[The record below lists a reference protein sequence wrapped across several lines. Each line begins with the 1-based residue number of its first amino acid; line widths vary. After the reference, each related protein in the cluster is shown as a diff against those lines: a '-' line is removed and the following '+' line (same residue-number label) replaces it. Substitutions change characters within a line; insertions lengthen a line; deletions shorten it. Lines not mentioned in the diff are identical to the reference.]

1 MGSSGNGVEAG
12 KRRAGEAAA
21 DLCVKSGMRVG
32 MGTGST
38 AVWAIRRIASA
49 LSDGS
54 LREILAVPTSS
65 QSEFEC
71 FDAGIPTTSLAD
83 PRVAGR
89 LDVVIDGADEVD
101 AAGHVT
107 KGGGAALVR
116 EKVCAYA
123 ADRVAIVVTREKHV
137 EHLGLNFPIPI
148 EVVPFAL
155 APVRSHLLERGFE
168 VMLRHGSGKMGPV
181 VTDNGNYLLDV
192 RLPQPANVVE
202 LERELESIPGVLGDG
217 IFAARSFDVFTAEPD
232 GSVTEPAS

>member
-1 MGSSGNGVEAG
+1 MSRGERGIDAG

-21 DLCVKSGMRVG
+21 GRCVRSGMRVG

-38 AVWAIRRIASA
+38 AVWAIRTIAVA
-49 LSDGS
+49 LSGGS
-54 LREILAVPTSS
+54 LRDILAVPTSS
-65 QSEFEC
+65 QAEFEC

-83 PRVAGR
+83 PRVGGH
-89 LDVVIDGADEVD
+89 LDIVIDGADEVD

-107 KGGGAALVR
+107 KGGGAALLR

-137 EHLGLNFPIPI
+137 EHLGLAFPIPV

-155 APVRSHLLERGFE
+155 APVRSALLGRGLE
-168 VMLRHGSGKMGPV
+168 VTLRHGSGKMGPV
-181 VTDNGNYLLDV
+181 VTDNGNYLFDV
-192 RLPQPANVVE
+192 RLPEPADVVE
-202 LERELESIPGVLGDG
+202 LERELESIPGVVAAG
-217 IFAARSFDVFTAEPD
+217 IFAARTFDIFTAESD